1 MLLCVFPCVAVTT
14 GFGLVL
20 YKMDYKKLK
29 KPQNLKEEV
38 WDQHLD
44 WMDVMGQQV
53 EQNYSRHLARVKED
67 ASRSESLTPLHEQVA
82 QAPHCTQSLF
92 SDSEH

>member
-1 MLLCVFPCVAVTT
+1 
-14 GFGLVL
+14 
-20 YKMDYKKLK
+20 MDYKKLK

-53 EQNYSRHLARVKED
+53 EQNYSRHLARVKKD
-67 ASRSESLTPLHEQVA
+67 ASRSESLATLHEQAA

-92 SDSEH
+92 SDSDN

>member
-1 MLLCVFPCVAVTT
+1 M
-14 GFGLVL
+14 L

-67 ASRSESLTPLHEQVA
+67 ANRSKSLTPLHEELA
-82 QAPHCTQSLF
+82 QAPRCTQSLF
-92 SDSEH
+92 CDSEH